1 MYVLVG
7 IELIG
12 TFESTEEAAEYRGDH
27 PELADYVITPII
39 TPVWNPKNRPVRLNR
54 FEDRLSEDRWKVN
67 PFEKRPIDFSEL
79 RSYAVLDDLEYK
91 SRDETNR

>member
-39 TPVWNPKNRPVRLNR
+39 TPVWNPKNRPVRLLNEGWLR
-54 FEDRLSEDRWKVN
+54 AN

-79 RSYAVLDDLEYK
+79 RSYAILNDLEYK